1 MGSGESKIA
10 KTEDGA
16 SKMEGGDKYSIG
28 LSPRLKRKINGENIS
43 PNENIGNNETNNSL
57 NASLESKVQARVDEE
72 MTRRQKLENYYDK
85 GSELDYK
92 ISNYEKQLE
101 DAAREEQQ
109 RVSLIKNFADSMG
122 KRQPSTPTRTPKCNL
137 ERNSV
142 TQCYKEARDAG
153 IQATICSSIIANFAK
168 CAQNAQNEFTTRGMP
183 TL

>member
-1 MGSGESKIA
+1 M
-10 KTEDGA
+10 
-16 SKMEGGDKYSIG
+16 
-28 LSPRLKRKINGENIS
+28 SPRLKRKINGENIS

-109 RVSLIKNFADSMG
+109 RVSLIKDFA
-122 KRQPSTPTRTPKCNL
+122 
-137 ERNSV
+137 
-142 TQCYKEARDAG
+142 
-153 IQATICSSIIANFAK
+153 
-168 CAQNAQNEFTTRGMP
+168 
-183 TL
+183 